1 MFRNALYVKFVLLML
16 VLGTLAL
23 ALGTDP
29 WGPN

>member
-1 MFRNALYVKFVLLML
+1 MSGKTLYVKFVFLML
-16 VLGTLAL
+16 LLGTLAL